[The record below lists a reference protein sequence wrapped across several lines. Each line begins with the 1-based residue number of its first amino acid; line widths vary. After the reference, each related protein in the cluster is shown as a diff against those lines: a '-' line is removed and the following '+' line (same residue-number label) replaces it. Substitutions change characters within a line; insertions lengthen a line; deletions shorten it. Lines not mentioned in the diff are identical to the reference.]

1 MDAFR
6 KPGNME
12 ASIKLAITT
21 GIHLPTKTTQNKL
34 LFLHY
39 CGPFDCKFIKN

>member
-12 ASIKLAITT
+12 SKSIKLAITT
-21 GIHLPTKTTQNKL
+21 GMHFTNKNNTKQVALFAL
-34 LFLHY
+34 LWAVSSVL
-39 CGPFDCKFIKN
+39 